1 MDFKQLTQS
10 QLRSLCFEM
19 AKLFVFRETESAF
32 SNVFSLL
39 DLAEPSGFDY
49 DSEPGSVIYERL
61 EDILTKLS
69 AEKFILMATYY
80 PDEFLEQVD
89 ENEVL
94 SDFVELEPDSTD
106 AKLAE
111 FFAGAADSYF

>member
-1 MDFKQLTQS
+1 MDFRQLTNS

-19 AKLFVFRETESAF
+19 SKLFVFRETESAF

-39 DLAEPSGFDY
+39 DLAEPSGFEY
-49 DSEPGSVIYERL
+49 DSEPGSVIFERL
-61 EDILTKLS
+61 EDILTKLTT
-69 AEKFILMATYY
+69 EKFVLMASFY

-94 SDFVELEPDSTD
+94 SDFVQLEPDSTD
-106 AKLAE
+106 VELAE
-111 FFAGAADSYF
+111 FFAGAADAYF